1 MGTVLYTPALVEQAD
16 ELRDEAIIKEAIMEE
31 SNSNAI
37 GDPASGIDKHLL
49 SSSEVKKICSKIS
62 GAKGETCYAQLEGT
76 EKTKYTEEQLFSYW
90 KSVSKG
96 YKKTIDEFF
105 KRKDALS
112 KIIGFATSVGSGLS
126 GLITPVSN
134 QGTDYSLPETEPRTL
149 STGAKVGISVGVLA
163 VLSTI
168 AYLIFRRK

>member
-49 SSSEVKKICSKIS
+49 APAEVKKICSKII

-76 EKTKYTEEQLFSYW
+76 EKTKYTEKELFSYW

-105 KRKDALS
+105 KRKDTLS
-112 KIIGFATSVGSGLS
+112 KILGLATSVGSGLS

-149 STGAKVGISVGVLA
+149 STGAKVGISVGILA

>member
-1 MGTVLYTPALVEQAD
+1 
-16 ELRDEAIIKEAIMEE
+16 MEE

-105 KRKDALS
+105 KRKDTLS
-112 KIIGFATSVGSGLS
+112 KILGLATSVGSGLS

-134 QGTDYSLPETEPRTL
+134 QGTDYAKTPITTSPEEEKKTMSKTSKIML
-149 STGAKVGISVGVLA
+149 ASTVALALVALVLA
-163 VLSTI
+163 TTSALG
-168 AYLIFRRK
+168 